1 MYIPAKSIMTS
12 SRQQM
17 KESEQSSRPGEAR
30 SRFHSSYREDGGIET
45 AQERTGCPR
54 GLNPSCPFALT
65 CKSEGQVCNTKTR
78 RSFAF

>member
-1 MYIPAKSIMTS
+1 MYIPAKSFMTS

-17 KESEQSSRPGEAR
+17 KESEQSSRPGETR
-30 SRFHSSYREDGGIET
+30 SRIHSSCRVGGVIET

-65 CKSEGQVCNTKTR
+65 CKSEGQVCTTKTR
-78 RSFAF
+78 RSFVF

>member
-30 SRFHSSYREDGGIET
+30 SRFHSSCREDGGIET
-45 AQERTGCPR
+45 PQESTGCPR

-65 CKSEGQVCNTKTR
+65 CKSEGQVCTTKTR
-78 RSFAF
+78 HSLVF